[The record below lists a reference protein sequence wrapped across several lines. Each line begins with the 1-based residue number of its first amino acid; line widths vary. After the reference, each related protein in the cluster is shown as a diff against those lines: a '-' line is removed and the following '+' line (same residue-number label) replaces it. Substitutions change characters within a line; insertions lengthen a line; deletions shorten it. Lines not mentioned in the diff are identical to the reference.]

1 MLRFPL
7 CSVVVRTQ
15 LQTEGLGF
23 ISRDCADQHQSS
35 VAYSL
40 HKKPAI
46 QAPIDGVLRV
56 YIAMYIVFMR
66 NDSMY
71 VVRMASHQ
79 RL

>member
-23 ISRDCADQHQSS
+23 ISRNCADQSPLS
-35 VAYSL
+35 IAYSL

-46 QAPIDGVLRV
+46 QAPIDGVMRV
-56 YIAMYIVFMR
+56 YIAMYIVFIR

-71 VVRMASHQ
+71 VVRTAPHQ

>member
-15 LQTEGLGF
+15 LQTQGPGI
-23 ISRDCADQHQSS
+23 ISRDHGNQRPLTI
-35 VAYSL
+35 AYSL
-40 HKKPAI
+40 HKKTAI
-46 QAPIDGVLRV
+46 HTPIDGVMRV

-71 VVRMASHQ
+71 VVRTASHQ